1 MSKRTELL
9 LLTLW
14 VLAVAWIANVATGK
28 HSVGIDDAQIF
39 FTYAQNLATGKGLI
53 YSPGVPRAEG
63 YTSTLWMA
71 ICSLM
76 FWIRANEIGVLVVEL
91 LLLLV
96 TQVLVM
102 RMIDRLIPQAQSR
115 QAKLIYIAL
124 LTASPG
130 YVTWTTITLMDTGLW
145 STLLIAMVFVLLFP
159 PTTTRGW
166 VAAGV
171 AFAISPLAR
180 PEATVIAP
188 VLLTMVWLKLRS
200 QQRSAAP
207 AWWILASIAT
217 TALALT
223 LFRYAYFGYPL
234 PSTYYA
240 KVSSSTAYNVKIGTS
255 YLGGFVLGGNIA
267 LLATLACVLSGWH
280 LLTRAARALLSRT
293 WLTITNNSMGDAQQ
307 TLAIVCLFLL
317 PLPVLVGGDH
327 FKLSRFYQP
336 AWPMLCLILT
346 LCTLQILASPRF
358 ARLRAGAWTAPVALA
373 CLAAILSFT
382 SYKDSWL
389 RIARYGSPIEPEFAI
404 SADGKKNGEELN
416 AVFADATVPAPT
428 IGVIAAGGI
437 ARTYRGPVID
447 LMGLNYAYIAHYPG
461 DHVGVKDHAA
471 FQKSAFYNIPVD
483 VLISSPEY
491 SWAEYIFRGLFHDRK
506 FISAWRYGIVYKTT
520 DPSRQ
525 YAGFYSEKF
534 LESIRNHRD
543 LEFRDTMVFSKS
555 DGQWEKVPVVIG
567 QTTSAGQS

>member
-14 VLAVAWIANVATGK
+14 VLAVAWIANVATGR

-39 FTYAQNLATGKGLI
+39 FTYAQNLASGKGLL

-71 ICSLM
+71 ISALM
-76 FWIRANEIGVLVVEL
+76 FWIRANEIGILAVEL
-91 LLLLV
+91 LLLLA

-102 RMIDRLIPQAQSR
+102 RIIDRLVPDTRSR

-145 STLLIAMVFVLLFP
+145 STLLVALVFVLLFP
-159 PTTTRGW
+159 PFTTKGW
-166 VAAGV
+166 IGAGLI
-171 AFAISPLAR
+171 FALSPLAR
-180 PEATVIAP
+180 PEATLVAP
-188 VLLTMVWLKLRS
+188 VLLALLWLKLRG
-200 QQRSAAP
+200 QQRSTAP
-207 AWWILASIAT
+207 VWWILATIAT

-240 KVSSSTAYNVKIGTS
+240 KVSSSTWYNLKIGSS

-267 LLATLACVLSGWH
+267 LIATLACVFFGWH
-280 LLTRAARALLSRT
+280 LLKRTANALLSRT
-293 WLTITNNSMGDAQQ
+293 WLAVANDMGNARQ

-317 PLPVLVGGDH
+317 ALPVLVGGDH

-336 AWPMLCLILT
+336 AWPMLCLVLT
-346 LCTLQILASPRF
+346 LCAVQILSSPRF
-358 ARLRAGAWTAPVALA
+358 ARLRAREWAAPAAVA
-373 CLAAILSFT
+373 CLAVLLSFT

-389 RIARYGSPIEPEFAI
+389 RIARYGSPIEPEFSI
-404 SADGKKNGEELN
+404 CADGKKNGEALD
-416 AVFADATVPAPT
+416 AVFADPTRPAPT

-437 ARTYRGPVID
+437 ARTYRGPIID

-461 DHVGVKDHAA
+461 DRVGVKDHAA
-471 FQKSAFYNIPVD
+471 FQKAAFYNIPVD
-483 VLISSPEY
+483 ILVSSPEY
-491 SWAEYIFRGLFHDRK
+491 GWAEYLFKGLFHDPK
-506 FISAWRYGIVYKTT
+506 FVSEWRYGVVYKTT
-520 DPSRQ
+520 APSLQ
-525 YAGFYSEKF
+525 YTAFYSDKF
-534 LESIRNHRD
+534 IQSIRHRGD
-543 LEFRDTMVFSKS
+543 LEFRDTMVYSKS
-555 DGQWEKVPVVIG
+555 AGQWERVPVVLG
-567 QTTSAGQS
+567 QAVAAGQS